1 MVDTRKT
8 GNKINKQK
16 LDDMEQELEKSDSEG
31 E

>member
-16 LDDMEQELEKSDSEG
+16 LDDMEQELENSDSEG